1 MYAFISLAEEVMS
14 TKTTT
19 LLIAILLTGNLFAG
33 DDPDTS
39 SARSNNV
46 VLTLGL
52 SSAGIEER
60 AFVAADDYCP
70 YLECPIIFPCE
81 RRFLSDG
88 RIQFRECSIIMKT
101 VSADSLFDGKYYLA
115 TVNANFDSDSTGPIW
130 GSFQSCSRFGVL
142 LEDGWTGVFD
152 GQVFNGS
159 SLNRII
165 YRSGHGIGDNENLT
179 FESASAWTTDD
190 GSMVGVIRNTRKN

>member
-101 VSADSLFDGKYYLA
+101 VSADPLGCIIWRRSMP
-115 TVNANFDSDSTGPIW
+115 TSIPIRPARYGDLSRAVA
-130 GSFQSCSRFGVL
+130 GSAFCLRM
-142 LEDGWTGVFD
+142 D
-152 GQVFNGS
+152 GQVFS
-159 SLNRII
+159 TVRFSTVL
-165 YRSGHGIGDNENLT
+165 L
-179 FESASAWTTDD
+179 
-190 GSMVGVIRNTRKN
+190 